1 MVQERRDGFMTK
13 KIILVAEDDVMLS
26 EISKFRLESL
36 GYDVIIAENG
46 KEGAF
51 KAMSEKPDLM
61 LVDIMMPE
69 VSGIEMIKIVRAN
82 SDLKDVP
89 IIVVSALGRNED
101 IEAAMKAGANDY
113 VVKPYSSADL
123 VKRIANLLK

>member
-1 MVQERRDGFMTK
+1 MTK

-46 KEGAF
+46 KDGAF

>member
-1 MVQERRDGFMTK
+1 MTK

>member
-46 KEGAF
+46 KDGAF